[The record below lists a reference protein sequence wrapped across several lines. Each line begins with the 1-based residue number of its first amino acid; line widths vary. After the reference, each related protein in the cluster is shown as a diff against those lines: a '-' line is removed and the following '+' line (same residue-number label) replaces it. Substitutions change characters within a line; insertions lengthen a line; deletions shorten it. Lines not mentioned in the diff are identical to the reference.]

1 MTPNTLAVLAAAA
14 CLGLAPGAVRAA
26 ADAATTN
33 TTPAAT
39 AASPKKE
46 GALNTIHQFT
56 MKGIDGKDVALAD
69 YKGKVLVVVNVASKC
84 GFTSQYDGLE
94 KLYEKYKERGVVVLG
109 FPANNFMGQE
119 PGTDAEIAQ
128 FCSTKF
134 GVSFPM
140 FSKISVKGADIHPL
154 YQYLTGKATAGE
166 FAGDISWNFNKF
178 VIGRDGRIVARFGSR
193 TKPDAADLVAAID
206 KALAEKP

>member
-1 MTPNTLAVLAAAA
+1 MKLHRTAALAAAA
-14 CLGLAPGAVRAA
+14 LLGAAPAAIRAA
-26 ADAATTN
+26 ADATTTAAAT
-33 TTPAAT
+33 T
-39 AASPKKE
+39 AASTTKE
-46 GALNTIHQFT
+46 GAMNTIHQFT

-140 FSKISVKGADIHPL
+140 FSKISVKGDDIHPL

-193 TKPDAADLVAAID
+193 TKPDAAELVAAID